1 MFAQTVAMAAVFV
14 QKAISRV
21 VRVWCDI
28 GDKWFFQ
35 RWLNSN
41 RGLVIWPGLLLW
53 RGKRKVLASK
63 EHCQRIVTY
72 LKAKQP
78 GSFQKYPK

>member
-1 MFAQTVAMAAVFV
+1 MFAQNFAIAAVLV

-41 RGLVIWPGLLLW
+41 RGLVILPGLSLW
-53 RGKRKVLASK
+53 RGKRKVPASK
-63 EHCQRIVTY
+63 EHC
-72 LKAKQP
+72 
-78 GSFQKYPK
+78 

>member
-1 MFAQTVAMAAVFV
+1 MFAQTVAIAAVFV

-41 RGLVIWPGLLLW
+41 RGLVILPGC
-53 RGKRKVLASK
+53 RCGGGKEKCQHRKDTVR
-63 EHCQRIVTY
+63 E
-72 LKAKQP
+72 
-78 GSFQKYPK
+78 

>member
-1 MFAQTVAMAAVFV
+1 MFAQTFAIAAVV

-41 RGLVIWPGLLLW
+41 RGLVIWPGLLLR
-53 RGKRKVLASK
+53 RGEKKSASIERTLSEK
-63 EHCQRIVTY
+63 TY
-72 LKAKQP
+72 
-78 GSFQKYPK
+78 